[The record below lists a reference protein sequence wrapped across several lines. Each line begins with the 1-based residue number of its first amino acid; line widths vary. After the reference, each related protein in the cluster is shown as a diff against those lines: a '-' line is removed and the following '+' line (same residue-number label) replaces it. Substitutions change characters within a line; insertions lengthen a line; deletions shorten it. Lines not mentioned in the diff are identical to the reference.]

1 MKIVKY
7 ILNTILSFFIIFVVF
22 LLIGINILDNKLL
35 NKNYVLSKME
45 EIKFYEQISREVES
59 GFENYIYQSG
69 LPEETIKDLF
79 TEEMIRNDVNT
90 LINCVYEGTEITLS
104 TETLKNTLDDRIQEY
119 LNSQNK
125 KLTDDVKN
133 NITKFEDLI
142 INEYKEN
149 VNVSTTLYTKG
160 HVIFEKVVE
169 IREKIGKLP
178 IVMLVVLIVL
188 LVIINI
194 KDLLSVLNFLAIAA
208 LSIGMLLKIGVG
220 VLFRNIDFDNLLIL
234 AQSLSNLIINIVKE
248 NLYKLSE
255 YGNIFIVCGITG
267 ILVSIILKNFGKS
280 EKPKRRFKK
289 NKIEE

>member
-90 LINCVYEGTEITLS
+90 LINCVYEGTKITLS